1 MADEVRSI
9 PRAIQD
15 AAGDWLARR
24 QEPASPDVERAF
36 AVWLDADPRHRI
48 AYAQAERHW
57 QDSSLLADS
66 DIGRTRKLVRAPFLM
81 RHSTHV
87 AAASLGV
94 VVLLGIGG
102 IGLLRNGSP
111 LELVSPAQ
119 AATYE
124 TALGEIRTI
133 SLADGSQLTLDTA
146 TRVRVTLSASER
158 KVSLERGRARF
169 RVAPDGKRPFT
180 VTIPGGTVVARSTL
194 FDVSVESGSPVVAVI
209 EGRVDLTSTS
219 DAASHPA
226 RTLAAGQTAD
236 LGNADAPRPT
246 SPAETQWV
254 SGMLALD
261 SGPLGEAVAAINRY
275 NRIQIRLAEPELARL
290 SVTGAFQ
297 VRNPDAFARAVAAT
311 FGLGIDRTDPG
322 VILLRSAP

>member
-66 DIGRTRKLVRAPFLM
+66 DVGRTRKLVRAPFLM

-102 IGLLRNGSP
+102 VGLLRYGSP

-146 TRVRVTLSASER
+146 TRVRVTLSAGER

-169 RVAPDGKRPFT
+169 RVTPDGKRPFT
-180 VTIPGGTVVARSTL
+180 VTVPGGTVVARSTL
-194 FDVSVESGSPVVAVI
+194 FDVSVESSSPVVAVI
-209 EGRVDLTSTS
+209 EGRVDLASAS
-219 DAASHPA
+219 DPATHPV

-236 LGNADAPRPT
+236 LGSADTPRPT
-246 SPAETQWV
+246 KAGETQWV

-261 SGPLGEAVAAINRY
+261 GGPLGDAVAAVNRY

-322 VILLRSAP
+322 VILLRRAP

>member
-1 MADEVRSI
+1 MTDAVRAIPRSI
-9 PRAIQD
+9 RD

-24 QEPASPDVERAF
+24 REPARPDVERAF
-36 AVWLDADPRHRI
+36 AVWMDADPRHRI
-48 AYAQAERHW
+48 AYQQAERDW
-57 QDSSLLADS
+57 QHSRLLADR
-66 DIGRTRKLVRAPFLM
+66 DVGRTRKLVRAPFLM

-102 IGLLRNGSP
+102 VGLLRYGSP

-146 TRVRVTLSASER
+146 TRVHVTLSASER

-180 VTIPGGTVVARSTL
+180 VTVPGGNVVSRSTL
-194 FDVSVESGSPVVAVI
+194 FDVSVERGSPVVAVI

-261 SGPLGEAVAAINRY
+261 GGPLGEAVAAINRY

-322 VILLRSAP
+322 VILLRRAS

>member
-1 MADEVRSI
+1 MADEFRAI
-9 PRAIQD
+9 PRAIRD

-24 QEPASPDVERAF
+24 QEPARPDVERAF
-36 AVWLDADPRHRI
+36 AVWIAADPRHRI
-48 AYAQAERHW
+48 AYEQAERHLR
-57 QDSSLLADS
+57 DCRLLVDS
-66 DIGRTRKLVRAPFLM
+66 DVGRTRKLVRAPFLM

-102 IGLLRNGSP
+102 VGLLRYGSP

-169 RVAPDGKRPFT
+169 RVAPAGKRPFT
-180 VTIPGGTVVARSTL
+180 VTVPGGTVVARSTL
-194 FDVSVESGSPVVAVI
+194 FDVSVERESPVVAVI
-209 EGRVDLTSTS
+209 EGRVDLTSAS

-236 LGNADAPRPT
+236 LGNADTPRPM
-246 SPAETQWV
+246 PAGETQWV

-261 SGPLGEAVAAINRY
+261 GGPLGEAVAAINRY

-322 VILLRSAP
+322 VILLRSAS

>member
-261 SGPLGEAVAAINRY
+261 GGPLGEAVAAINRY

>member
-1 MADEVRSI
+1 MTDEVRAI
-9 PRAIQD
+9 PRAIRD

-24 QEPASPDVERAF
+24 QEPARPDVERAF
-36 AVWLDADPRHRI
+36 AVWMDADPRHRI
-48 AYAQAERHW
+48 AYEQAERHW
-57 QDSSLLADS
+57 RESRLLADS
-66 DIGRTRKLVRAPFLM
+66 EVGRTRKLVRAPFLM

-87 AAASLGV
+87 AAASLSV
-94 VVLLGIGG
+94 VVLLGIGSV
-102 IGLLRNGSP
+102 GLLRYGSP

-146 TRVRVTLSASER
+146 TRVHVTLTANER

-180 VTIPGGTVVARSTL
+180 VTVRGGTVVARSTL
-194 FDVSVESGSPVVAVI
+194 VDVSVESGSPVVAVI

-219 DAASHPA
+219 DVTSRTA
-226 RTLAAGQTAD
+226 RTLAAGQTAN
-236 LGNADAPRPT
+236 LNNAETPRPT
-246 SPAETQWV
+246 QAGETQWV
-254 SGMLALD
+254 SGMLSLD
-261 SGPLGEAVAAINRY
+261 GGLLGDAVAAVNRY
-275 NRIQIRLAEPELARL
+275 NRIQIRLAEPGLARL

-322 VILLRSAP
+322 VILLRRAP

>member
-66 DIGRTRKLVRAPFLM
+66 DVGRTRKLVRAPFLM

-102 IGLLRNGSP
+102 VGLLRYGSP

-146 TRVRVTLSASER
+146 TRVCVTLSAGER

-169 RVAPDGKRPFT
+169 RVTPDGKRPFT
-180 VTIPGGTVVARSTL
+180 VTVPGGTVFARSTL
-194 FDVSVESGSPVVAVI
+194 FDVSVESSSPVVAVI
-209 EGRVDLTSTS
+209 EGRVDLASAS
-219 DAASHPA
+219 DPATHPV

-236 LGNADAPRPT
+236 LGSADTPRPT
-246 SPAETQWV
+246 KAGETQWV

-261 SGPLGEAVAAINRY
+261 GGPLGDAVAAVNRY

-322 VILLRSAP
+322 VILLRRAP

>member
-1 MADEVRSI
+1 MTDEIRSVPPAVR
-9 PRAIQD
+9 D
-15 AAGDWLARR
+15 VAGDWLARR
-24 QEPASPDVERAF
+24 QVHARPEVERAF
-36 AVWLDADPRHRI
+36 AAWIDADPRHRI
-48 AYAQAERHW
+48 AYEQAERDW
-57 QDSSLLADS
+57 QDSRLLADS
-66 DIGRTRKLVRAPFLM
+66 EVGRTRKLARAPFLM

-87 AAASLGV
+87 AAIGLGALF
-94 VVLLGIGG
+94 LLGIGAV
-102 IGLLRNGSP
+102 GLLQNGP
-111 LELVSPAQ
+111 PILIIAPAQ
-119 AATYE
+119 ATGYE

-180 VTIPGGTVVARSTL
+180 VTVPGGAVVARSTL
-194 FDVSVESGSPVVAVI
+194 FDVNVESSSPVVAVI

-219 DAASHPA
+219 DATSRPA

-236 LGNADAPRPT
+236 LSNVDMPRPT
-246 SPAETQWV
+246 LAGETQWV

-261 SGPLGEAVAAINRY
+261 GGPLGDAVAAVNRY
-275 NRIQIRLAEPELARL
+275 NRPQIRLAEPELARL

-322 VILLRSAP
+322 VILLRRAP

>member
-9 PRAIQD
+9 PRAIRD

-57 QDSSLLADS
+57 QDSRLLADS
-66 DIGRTRKLVRAPFLM
+66 DVGRTRELVCAPFLM

-87 AAASLGV
+87 AAASFCV

-102 IGLLRNGSP
+102 VGLLRYGSP

-146 TRVRVTLSASER
+146 TRVRITLSASER

-180 VTIPGGTVVARSTL
+180 VTVSGGTVVARSTL
-194 FDVSVESGSPVVAVI
+194 FDVSVESGRPLVTVI
-209 EGRVDLTSTS
+209 EGRVDLTSIS

-246 SPAETQWV
+246 KAGETQWV

-261 SGPLGEAVAAINRY
+261 GGPLGEAVAAVNRY
-275 NRIQIRLAEPELARL
+275 NRIQIRLAEHELARL

-297 VRNPDAFARAVAAT
+297 VHNPDAFARAVAAT
-311 FGLGIDRTDPG
+311 FGLGIDRSDPG
-322 VILLRSAP
+322 VILLRRAS

>member
-1 MADEVRSI
+1 MADEVRAI
-9 PRAIQD
+9 PRAIRD

-81 RHSTHV
+81 RRSTHV

-102 IGLLRNGSP
+102 VGLLRYGSP

-169 RVAPDGKRPFT
+169 RVTPDGKRLFT

-194 FDVSVESGSPVVAVI
+194 FDVSAERGSPVVAVI

-246 SPAETQWV
+246 SSAETQWV

-261 SGPLGEAVAAINRY
+261 GGPLGEAVAAINRY

-322 VILLRSAP
+322 VILLRRAS

>member
-57 QDSSLLADS
+57 QESSLLAHS
-66 DIGRTRKLVRAPFLM
+66 DVGRTRKLVRAPFLM

-102 IGLLRNGSP
+102 VGLLRYGSP

-146 TRVRVTLSASER
+146 TLVHVKLSAGER

-169 RVAPDGKRPFT
+169 CVAPDSKRPFT
-180 VTIPGGTVVARSTL
+180 VTVPGGAVIARSTL
-194 FDVSVESGSPVVAVI
+194 FDVSVESRSPVVAVI

-219 DAASHPA
+219 DDTSRPA
-226 RTLAAGQTAD
+226 RTLVAGQTAD
-236 LGNADAPRPT
+236 LGNVEMPRPT
-246 SPAETQWV
+246 LAGETRWV

-261 SGPLGEAVAAINRY
+261 GGPLGKAVAAINRY

-297 VRNPDAFARAVAAT
+297 VRNPDVFARAVAAT

-322 VILLRSAP
+322 VILLRRAP

>member
-1 MADEVRSI
+1 MTDAVRAIPRSI
-9 PRAIQD
+9 RD

-24 QEPASPDVERAF
+24 REPARPDVERAF
-36 AVWLDADPRHRI
+36 AVWMDADPRHRI
-48 AYAQAERHW
+48 AYQQAERDW
-57 QDSSLLADS
+57 QHSRLLADR
-66 DIGRTRKLVRAPFLM
+66 DVGRTRKLVRAPFLM

-102 IGLLRNGSP
+102 VGLLRYGSP

-180 VTIPGGTVVARSTL
+180 VTVPGGNVVSRSRL
-194 FDVSVESGSPVVAVI
+194 FDVSVERGSPVVAVI

-261 SGPLGEAVAAINRY
+261 GGPLGEAVAAINRY

-322 VILLRSAP
+322 VILLRRAS

>member
-1 MADEVRSI
+1 MADEVRSV

-66 DIGRTRKLVRAPFLM
+66 DVGRTRKLVRAPFLM

-102 IGLLRNGSP
+102 VGLLRYESP

-146 TRVRVTLSASER
+146 TRVRITFSASER

-219 DAASHPA
+219 DAAFRPA

-236 LGNADAPRPT
+236 MVNADTPRPT
-246 SPAETQWV
+246 LSTETQWV

-261 SGPLGEAVAAINRY
+261 GGPLGEAVAAINRY

-290 SVTGAFQ
+290 SVAGAFQ

-311 FGLGIDRTDPG
+311 FGLGIDRSDPG
-322 VILLRSAP
+322 VLLLRRAP

>member
-180 VTIPGGTVVARSTL
+180 VTVSGGTVVARSTL
-194 FDVSVESGSPVVAVI
+194 FDVSVERGSPVVAVI

-226 RTLAAGQTAD
+226 RTLATGQTAD
-236 LGNADAPRPT
+236 LSNADTPRPT
-246 SPAETQWV
+246 LPAETQWV

-261 SGPLGEAVAAINRY
+261 GDPLGEAIAAINRY
-275 NRIQIRLAEPELARL
+275 NRIQIRLAGPELARL

-311 FGLGIDRTDPG
+311 FGLGIDRSDPG
-322 VILLRSAP
+322 VILLRRVP

>member
-48 AYAQAERHW
+48 AYEQAERHW
-57 QDSSLLADS
+57 QESRLLSDS
-66 DIGRTRKLVRAPFLM
+66 DVGRTRKLVRAPFLM

-94 VVLLGIGG
+94 VVLLGIGSV
-102 IGLLRNGSP
+102 GLLRYGSR

-146 TRVRVTLSASER
+146 TRVHVQLSTSER

-180 VTIPGGTVVARSTL
+180 VTVPGSTVVARSTL
-194 FDVSVESGSPVVAVI
+194 FDVSLESGNPAVVVI
-209 EGRVDLTSTS
+209 EGRVDLTNTS

-226 RTLAAGQTAD
+226 RTLAAGQTVE
-236 LGNADAPRPT
+236 LGNAETARPT
-246 SPAETQWV
+246 EAGETQWV

-261 SGPLGEAVAAINRY
+261 GGPLGDAVAAVNRY

-322 VILLRSAP
+322 VILLRRAP

>member
-1 MADEVRSI
+1 MTDAVRAIPRSI
-9 PRAIQD
+9 RD

-24 QEPASPDVERAF
+24 REPARPDVERAF
-36 AVWLDADPRHRI
+36 AVWMDADPRHRI
-48 AYAQAERHW
+48 AYQQAERDW
-57 QDSSLLADS
+57 QHSRLLADR
-66 DIGRTRKLVRAPFLM
+66 DVGRTRKLVRAPFLM

-102 IGLLRNGSP
+102 VGLLRYGSP

-180 VTIPGGTVVARSTL
+180 VTVPGGNVVSRSTL
-194 FDVSVESGSPVVAVI
+194 FDVSVERGSPVVAVI

-275 NRIQIRLAEPELARL
+275 NRIQIRLADPELARL

-322 VILLRSAP
+322 VILLRRAP

>member
-1 MADEVRSI
+1 MTDAVRAIPRSI
-9 PRAIQD
+9 RD

-24 QEPASPDVERAF
+24 REPARPDVERAF
-36 AVWLDADPRHRI
+36 AVWMDADPRHRI
-48 AYAQAERHW
+48 AYQQAERDW
-57 QDSSLLADS
+57 QHSRLLADR
-66 DIGRTRKLVRAPFLM
+66 DVGRTRKLVRAPFLM

-102 IGLLRNGSP
+102 VGLLRYGSP

-180 VTIPGGTVVARSTL
+180 VTVPGGNVVSRSTL
-194 FDVSVESGSPVVAVI
+194 FDVSVERGSPVVAVI

-261 SGPLGEAVAAINRY
+261 GGPLGEAVAAINRY

-322 VILLRSAP
+322 VILLRRAS

>member
-9 PRAIQD
+9 PRATRD

-24 QEPASPDVERAF
+24 QEPARPDVERAF
-36 AVWLDADPRHRI
+36 AVWMAADPRHRI
-48 AYAQAERHW
+48 AYQQAERHW
-57 QDSSLLADS
+57 QDSRLLVDS
-66 DIGRTRKLVRAPFLM
+66 DVGRTRKLVRAPFLM
-81 RHSTHV
+81 RRSTHV

-102 IGLLRNGSP
+102 VGLLRYGSP
-111 LELVSPAQ
+111 LGLVSPAQ

-124 TALGEIRTI
+124 TVLGEIRTI

-180 VTIPGGTVVARSTL
+180 VTVSGGTVVARSTL
-194 FDVSVESGSPVVAVI
+194 FDVSVERGSPVVAVI

-226 RTLAAGQTAD
+226 RTLATGQTAD
-236 LGNADAPRPT
+236 LSNADTPRPT
-246 SPAETQWV
+246 LPAETQWV

-261 SGPLGEAVAAINRY
+261 GDPLGEAIAAINRY
-275 NRIQIRLAEPELARL
+275 NRIQIRLAGPELARL

-311 FGLGIDRTDPG
+311 FGLGIDRSDPG
-322 VILLRSAP
+322 VILLRRVP

>member
-1 MADEVRSI
+1 MADEVRAI

-57 QDSSLLADS
+57 QDSSLLADR
-66 DIGRTRKLVRAPFLM
+66 DVGRTRKLVRAPFLM

-102 IGLLRNGSP
+102 VGLLRYGSP

-180 VTIPGGTVVARSTL
+180 VTVSGGTVVARSTL
-194 FDVSVESGSPVVAVI
+194 FDVSVERGSPVVAVI
-209 EGRVDLTSTS
+209 EGRVDLTTTS

-236 LGNADAPRPT
+236 LGNAGTPRPT
-246 SPAETQWV
+246 QAGETQWV

-261 SGPLGEAVAAINRY
+261 GGPLGEAVAAINRY
-275 NRIQIRLAEPELARL
+275 NRIQIRLADPELARL

-297 VRNPDAFARAVAAT
+297 MRNPDAFARAVAAT

-322 VILLRSAP
+322 VILLRRAP